1 MWFMRPSNRSCDPW
15 ETMWQ
20 VMWSTSDHVIDERP
34 CDRSCDPPVI
44 MWSTRD
50 HVTGHVIHQWS
61 CDPQET
67 MWQVMWST
75 SDHVIYERPCDRSCD
90 LPNLLCYMQPNIAYA
105 CVCLLIWDHNP
116 SKRFYVLKW
125 LCLMIFNQLFLI
137 TENLNLPSKRGSWYV
152 CVALYNM
159 LHTGNVQWFIWS
171 CCDQRQIF
179 MVVKCIGNKVCISC
193 VLVIKYVSH
202 MYWW

>member
-90 LPNLLCYMQPNIAYA
+90 LPNLLCYMQPNIAYV

-116 SKRFYVLKW
+116 PKRFYVLKW
-125 LCLMIFNQLFLI
+125 FV
-137 TENLNLPSKRGSWYV
+137 LNDLQP
-152 CVALYNM
+152 
-159 LHTGNVQWFIWS
+159 T
-171 CCDQRQIF
+171 
-179 MVVKCIGNKVCISC
+179 
-193 VLVIKYVSH
+193 VSH
-202 MYWW
+202 YRELEFAFKKRKLVCMCCSLQHVTHRQRTMVHLIMLWPKTDIYGCEMFW